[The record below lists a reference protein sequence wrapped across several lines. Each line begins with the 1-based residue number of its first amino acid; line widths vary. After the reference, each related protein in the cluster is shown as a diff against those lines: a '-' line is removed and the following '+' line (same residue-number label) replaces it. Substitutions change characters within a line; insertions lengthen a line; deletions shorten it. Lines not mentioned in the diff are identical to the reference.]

1 MNGKKAK
8 QIRKKSLFILVDWIK
23 TLVPPEEAKKLTVQ
37 DAYKLMP
44 QQTHVF
50 ANRKL
55 MLSAFSLKWIIKKI
69 KRLIKTKKLKE
80 ITLKDL
86 T

>member
-23 TLVPPEEAKKLTVQ
+23 TLVPPEEAKKLTVK
-37 DAYKLMP
+37 DAYNLMP
-44 QQTHVF
+44 KQTHVF

-55 MLSAFSLKWIIKKI
+55 MLSAFSLKWITKKI
-69 KRLIKTKKLKE
+69 KRLTKTKELNK

-86 T
+86 L

>member
-8 QIRKKSLFILVDWIK
+8 AIRQKSLHILVDWVK
-23 TLVPPEEAKKLTVQ
+23 TLVPPEEAKKLTKQ
-37 DAYKLMP
+37 DAFNLLP

-50 ANRKL
+50 ANQRI

-69 KRLIKTKKLKE
+69 KKLINKKDLKD

-86 T
+86 Q